1 MSSEELTST
10 AKAMIIAPAHSLDMR
25 VTAEGVEKD
34 AQPVKLIN
42 LECNYAASISLRHK
56 PLPMLTGN
64 LKN

>member
-1 MSSEELTST
+1 
-10 AKAMIIAPAHSLDMR
+10 MIIAPAHSLDMR

-56 PLPMLTGN
+56 PLPMLNGN
-64 LKN
+64 VKN